1 MAGQVLREDTR
12 EREREKEG
20 SGRATPRGEV
30 VDVEEAKDKRVS
42 ELHDTSS
49 SSPSPSSSASSP
61 SLTPAP
67 TPSPALQNIQIIE
80 ADPVL
85 DRKSAFVGRA
95 CRITDPAQVPLVL
108 AHLMADRHI
117 ARAAHPVINAWR
129 CQVGG
134 VLHQGAFILVIE
146 RMQRCSLE

>member
-1 MAGQVLREDTR
+1 MAGQVLRDD
-12 EREREKEG
+12 EKVQGQGG
-20 SGRATPRGEV
+20 SGSATPRGE
-30 VDVEEAKDKRVS
+30 DVEEAKDKRVS
-42 ELHDTSS
+42 ELHDTSAS
-49 SSPSPSSSASSP
+49 SLSPSPSSSSP

-67 TPSPALQNIQIIE
+67 TPSPALSGIQIIE

-134 VLHQGAFILVIE
+134 VLHQGAFI
-146 RMQRCSLE
+146 S